1 VVDAL
6 GMNGHCIE
14 YHSAERQEKVQML
27 MELTDIEDGF
37 EMVENDSRPAS
48 VRSSAAALATCR
60 RKV

>member
-1 VVDAL
+1 
-6 GMNGHCIE
+6 MNGHCIE